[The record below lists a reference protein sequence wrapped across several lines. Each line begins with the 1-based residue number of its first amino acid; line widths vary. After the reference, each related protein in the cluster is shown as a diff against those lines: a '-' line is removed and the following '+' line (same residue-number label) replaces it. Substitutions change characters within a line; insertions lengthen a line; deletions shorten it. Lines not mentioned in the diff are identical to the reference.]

1 MVSPLTRV
9 TEPSVLQ
16 GESGPGSN
24 GEIRAEAVCTH
35 TQEDFT
41 HLEVLEALEAELPGA
56 LESGRLSSIRYEN
69 MNVICGTAGRR
80 DR

>member
-1 MVSPLTRV
+1 MGTSILPVNRLSWAEVLSLTSQP
-9 TEPSVLQ
+9 E
-16 GESGPGSN
+16 
-24 GEIRAEAVCTH
+24 
-35 TQEDFT
+35 EDLT

-56 LESGRLSSIRYEN
+56 MESGRVSSIRFEN